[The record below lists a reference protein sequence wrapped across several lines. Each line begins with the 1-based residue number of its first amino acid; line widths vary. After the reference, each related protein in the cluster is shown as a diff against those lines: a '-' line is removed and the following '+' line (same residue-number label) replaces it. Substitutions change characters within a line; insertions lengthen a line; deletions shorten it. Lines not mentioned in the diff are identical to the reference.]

1 MNLWGNIK
9 KKPNMLLLIE
19 LTVKEGK
26 DTEMFKVWTACEGLR
41 AIMKQSVSQGFRM
54 ALSLFMYTS

>member
-1 MNLWGNIK
+1 
-9 KKPNMLLLIE
+9 MLLLIE